1 MVSLDGHSRVL
12 VGLIGAGIQ
21 RSLAPVLHETE
32 AARQGLRLHYQLID
46 IADPKLL
53 PTLLEA
59 ARAMGFAGLN
69 VTFPFKQAVMPLLD
83 DLSVEARAIGA
94 VNTVTCRAGRL
105 TGHNTDGPG
114 WAWGLRRALPD
125 ADLSRVA
132 LIGAGGA
139 GSACADAVLRLG
151 ARELLVFDRE
161 PERAAALCARMNEVH
176 GNKCKVASDMKT
188 ATGLI
193 HATPTGMEK
202 FPGLPFSASLLRK
215 DLWVSEVVYVP
226 LETELLKAAR
236 AAGCRTMDGGH
247 LNVGQAVDA
256 FRLFTGREADPRHM
270 EATFR
275 GLAGTPPA
283 PG

>member
-12 VGLIGAGIQ
+12 VGLVGAGIQ
-21 RSLAPVLHETE
+21 RSLAPALHETE
-32 AARQGLRLHYQLID
+32 AARQGLRMHYQLID
-46 IADPKLL
+46 VADPKVL
-53 PTLLEA
+53 PTLMDA

-69 VTFPFKQAVMPLLD
+69 VTFPFKQAVLPLLD
-83 DLSVEARAIGA
+83 ELSEEARAIGA
-94 VNTVTCRAGRL
+94 VNTVVCRAGRL

-161 PERAAALCARMNEVH
+161 PQRAAALCARMNAVH
-176 GNKCKVASDMKT
+176 GNRCKVTDDMKT

-226 LETELLKAAR
+226 LETALLKAAR

-247 LNVGQAVDA
+247 MNVGQAVDA
-256 FRLFTGREADPRHM
+256 FRLFTGREADGRHM

-275 GLAGTPPA
+275 KLAGTPPA